1 MEAMPRVQRAPNA
14 IERSCHEETERLLRN
29 AYCRYDRSRSF
40 RLFVRDD
47 KGQAESV
54 SRLIRDC
61 ITGSDLGIAH
71 HSQERRRAIPS
82 SRATNGPARTTI
94 PVPFATHGVG
104 SHCLLPRS
112 HCHSHHSRACHYW
125 RTGHPTAAAVTQMRQ
140 IISSPPATR

>member
-40 RLFVRDD
+40 SLFVRDD

-54 SRLIRDC
+54 SRLNGDC
-61 ITGSDLGIAH
+61 INGSDLGIAH

-112 HCHSHHSRACHYW
+112 HTVTATVITVAHATGGQVIQQQQQSRRCG
-125 RTGHPTAAAVTQMRQ
+125 R
-140 IISSPPATR
+140 S